1 MLYQHKQSKLLSE
14 KNTAGKGRL
23 QYKIS
28 NRGKSHWKVDIWS
41 RTQSGEEKR
50 ETHTYRKRIPG
61 SENSKHKALK
71 VGKYLAYL
79 KGNEVTIADQH
90 KTQK

>member
-1 MLYQHKQSKLLSE
+1 MEE
-14 KNTAGKGRL
+14 KNIAGKGRL

-28 NRGKSHWKVDIWS
+28 NQGKSHWKVDIWS
-41 RTQSGEEKR
+41 RTQSGEGKR

-61 SENSKHKALK
+61 SENSIYKALT

-79 KGNEVTIADQH
+79 KGNKVSIAEQH
-90 KTQK
+90 KAYK